1 MEASR
6 ERHCPTFYGRFGRA
20 AVARG
25 PRGIGIM
32 IDFTRHWISR
42 FMAKKSAPSWRAEL
56 DNALR
61 DARPSAP
68 ELNDRQAAAMLA
80 AAIAQSRRPRRSSSG
95 PIAMIT
101 ACAALVI
108 LAAVMR
114 GVSPR
119 LTGSSAKQSAMVGSY
134 VRVEKRPL
142 LTARDSPA
150 VLPGIRG
157 KFSRLRGPKTRR
169 RTWASHMSR
178 VHPRKWSERLAAN
191 APLKLLSVPVNYGPA
206 YVPSLPHAPEEE
218 PVVNNSTG
226 RLVVIMDGPLPPKLN
241 VIVTSDE
248 PGNSGYARVAS
259 YTPIGPGGGV
269 LTQTTVHGV
278 ESEEGASTSRYGI
291 VFGKPAARL
300 LNDCSQTG
308 ATPASTEKERDDE
321 AHDE

>member
-1 MEASR
+1 
-6 ERHCPTFYGRFGRA
+6 
-20 AVARG
+20 
-25 PRGIGIM
+25 
-32 IDFTRHWISR
+32 
-42 FMAKKSAPSWRAEL
+42 
-56 DNALR
+56 
-61 DARPSAP
+61 
-68 ELNDRQAAAMLA
+68 
-80 AAIAQSRRPRRSSSG
+80 
-95 PIAMIT
+95 
-101 ACAALVI
+101 
-108 LAAVMR
+108 
-114 GVSPR
+114 
-119 LTGSSAKQSAMVGSY
+119 
-134 VRVEKRPL
+134 
-142 LTARDSPA
+142 
-150 VLPGIRG
+150 
-157 KFSRLRGPKTRR
+157 
-169 RTWASHMSR
+169 MSR